1 MSDQGY
7 IRPRFAFTKGL
18 AEFDAGKGG
27 TNLNV
32 SSKFREG
39 KFQKPDVKLT
49 KQLTPNLEAYAQD
62 VRGEKKI
69 GVKYYKR
76 F

>member
-7 IRPRFAFTKGL
+7 IRPRFAFTEGL

-32 SSKFREG
+32 SSQFSKG
-39 KFQKPDVKLT
+39 KFQKPDFRLT
-49 KQLTPNLEAYAQD
+49 HNFTPNLQGYAED
-62 VRGEKKI
+62 VKGKQKI
-69 GVKYYKR
+69 GVR
-76 F
+76 FKAKF